1 MKIVKIQRATNRW
14 ISHVFKNPIKRHG
27 KTQAWFT
34 MVYLLNMTSMQIM
47 VAHKEILSKHIN
59 KLPEEHRRYLDDNLL
74 LLINF
79 RDISLASF
87 LNNHLKT
94 LMTKSA
100 IKHKKCMGKMLN
112 ISYRDSIGVL
122 IPDPGK
128 FGLPFFCNSK

>member
-1 MKIVKIQRATNRW
+1 
-14 ISHVFKNPIKRHG
+14 
-27 KTQAWFT
+27 

-74 LLINF
+74 LINF

-87 LNNHLKT
+87 LNNHLKNIDDKISNQAY
-94 LMTKSA
+94 M
-100 IKHKKCMGKMLN
+100 HKKCMEKLLN
-112 ISYRDSIGVL
+112 ISYRNSVGVL
-122 IPDPGK
+122 IPDPGR